1 MNKKLRQAL
10 KTIILAAVLY
20 VIAIC
25 LPVGWEKNVF
35 YALAYVVSGF
45 AVIKKSLRNICHGDI
60 FDENFLMMVATFG
73 AIALGEYSE
82 AVAVMLFFQIGE
94 FFQSY
99 AVNQSRKSIAS
110 LMDIRPDYANVYENG
125 VLKKVSPEVVK
136 IGDVIVVQTGERIP
150 LDGVV
155 IKGQS
160 SLDTKALT
168 GESLPRD
175 VSAGDEVVSGCI
187 NLSGVLEIKTTKVFA
202 NSTVAKILDLVEN
215 ASSKKAN
222 IENFITRFARYYTPI
237 VVVAAAALAVL
248 PPLLFSSQSF
258 AEWVYRAITFLVISC
273 PCALVISVPLSF
285 FGGLG
290 AASKAGVLVKGGNYL
305 EALAHAETIVFDK
318 TGTLTKGNFKLTQIV
333 PCAGETQ
340 KELLRAAA
348 YVECYSNHPIALSI
362 KQAFKQKINHRDV
375 SEVREIFGVGVSARV
390 GTDEIAV
397 GNRKI
402 FAEYQLPAVKVEAAG
417 SVVFVVKN
425 QKYIGYLLIE
435 DELKEDAV
443 SAVAALKNLGH
454 KLVMLTGDRQEIGQN
469 VARKFGLDAVYAEL
483 LPTEKVDKLEA
494 ILATKSAKGKVMF
507 VGDGINDAP
516 VLARS
521 DVGVAMG
528 AIGSDAALEAAD
540 VVIMTDE
547 PSKILTA
554 IKIAKKTLLIA
565 RENVVFAIG
574 VKLLVLVLGAM
585 GYVSI
590 WAAVFADVGVSVI
603 AILNA
608 VRSLYIKN

>member
-1 MNKKLRQAL
+1 MNKKLRQTL

-20 VIAIC
+20 IVAIC

-60 FDENFLMMVATFG
+60 FDENFLMMIATFG

-175 VSAGDEVVSGCI
+175 VSTGDEVVSGCI

-237 VVVAAAALAVL
+237 VVVAAAALTVL

-585 GYVSI
+585 GYASI

>member
-1 MNKKLRQAL
+1 MNKKLRKTL
-10 KTIILAAVLY
+10 KTIILAAIFYL
-20 VIAIC
+20 IAIC
-25 LPVGWEKNVF
+25 LPLGWVKNSF
-35 YALAYVVSGF
+35 YAVAYVVSGF
-45 AVIKKSLRNICHGDI
+45 AVIKKSLRNIRNGDI
-60 FDENFLMMVATFG
+60 FDENFLMMIATFG

-175 VSAGDEVVSGCI
+175 VSTGDEVVSGCI

>member
-1 MNKKLRQAL
+1 MNKKLRQTL

-20 VIAIC
+20 IVAIC
-25 LPVGWEKNVF
+25 LPLGWVKNSF
-35 YALAYVVSGF
+35 YAVAYVVSGF
-45 AVIKKSLRNICHGDI
+45 VVIKKSLRNIRNGDI
-60 FDENFLMMVATFG
+60 FDENFLMMIATFG

-175 VSAGDEVVSGCI
+175 VSTGDEVVSGCI

-435 DELKEDAV
+435 DELKEDAI

>member
-1 MNKKLRQAL
+1 MNKKLRKTL
-10 KTIILAAVLY
+10 KTIILAAIFYL
-20 VIAIC
+20 IAIC

-175 VSAGDEVVSGCI
+175 VMMGDEVVSGCI

-290 AASKAGVLVKGGNYL
+290 AASKVGVLVKGGNYL

-435 DELKEDAV
+435 DELKEDAI

-585 GYVSI
+585 GYASI

>member
-1 MNKKLRQAL
+1 MNKKLRKTL
-10 KTIILAAVLY
+10 KTIILAAIFYL
-20 VIAIC
+20 IAIC

-45 AVIKKSLRNICHGDI
+45 AVIKKSLRNIRNGDI
-60 FDENFLMMVATFG
+60 FDENFLMMIATFG

-175 VSAGDEVVSGCI
+175 VSTGDEVVSGCI

-375 SEVREIFGVGVSARV
+375 SKVREIFGVGVSARV

-585 GYVSI
+585 GYASI

>member
-1 MNKKLRQAL
+1 MNKKLRQTL

-20 VIAIC
+20 IVAIC

-60 FDENFLMMVATFG
+60 FDENFLMMIATFG

-175 VSAGDEVVSGCI
+175 VSTGDEVVSGCI

-585 GYVSI
+585 GYASI

>member
-1 MNKKLRQAL
+1 MNKKLRQTL

-20 VIAIC
+20 IVAIC

-45 AVIKKSLRNICHGDI
+45 AVIKKSLRNIRNGDI
-60 FDENFLMMVATFG
+60 FDENFLMMIATFG

-435 DELKEDAV
+435 DELKEDAI

-585 GYVSI
+585 GYASI

>member
-1 MNKKLRQAL
+1 MNRKLRKTL
-10 KTIILAAVLY
+10 KTIILAAIFYL
-20 VIAIC
+20 IAIC
-25 LPVGWEKNVF
+25 LPLGWVKNSF
-35 YALAYVVSGF
+35 YAVAYVVSGF
-45 AVIKKSLRNICHGDI
+45 AVIKKSLRNIRNGDI
-60 FDENFLMMVATFG
+60 FDENFLMMIATFG

-175 VSAGDEVVSGCI
+175 VSTGDEVVSGCI

-290 AASKAGVLVKGGNYL
+290 AASKVGVLVKGGNYL

>member
-1 MNKKLRQAL
+1 MNKKLRKTL
-10 KTIILAAVLY
+10 KTIILAAIFYL
-20 VIAIC
+20 IAIC
-25 LPVGWEKNVF
+25 LPLGWVKNSF
-35 YALAYVVSGF
+35 YAVAYVVSGF
-45 AVIKKSLRNICHGDI
+45 AVIKKSLRNIRNGDI
-60 FDENFLMMVATFG
+60 FDENFLMMIATFG

-175 VSAGDEVVSGCI
+175 VSTGDEVVSGCI

-435 DELKEDAV
+435 DELKEDAI

-585 GYVSI
+585 GYASI

>member
-1 MNKKLRQAL
+1 MNKKLRKTL
-10 KTIILAAVLY
+10 KTIILAAIFYL
-20 VIAIC
+20 IAIC

-175 VSAGDEVVSGCI
+175 VMMGDEVVSGCI

-585 GYVSI
+585 GYASI

>member
-1 MNKKLRQAL
+1 MNKKLRKTL

-20 VIAIC
+20 IVAIC

-60 FDENFLMMVATFG
+60 FDENFLMMIATFG

-175 VSAGDEVVSGCI
+175 VMMGDEVVSGCI

-435 DELKEDAV
+435 DELKEDAI

>member
-1 MNKKLRQAL
+1 MNKKLRQTL

-25 LPVGWEKNVF
+25 LPAGWGKDVF

-175 VSAGDEVVSGCI
+175 VSTGDEVVSGCI

-435 DELKEDAV
+435 DELKEDAI

-585 GYVSI
+585 GYASI

>member
-1 MNKKLRQAL
+1 
-10 KTIILAAVLY
+10 
-20 VIAIC
+20 
-25 LPVGWEKNVF
+25 
-35 YALAYVVSGF
+35 
-45 AVIKKSLRNICHGDI
+45 
-60 FDENFLMMVATFG
+60 MMIATFG

-155 IKGQS
+155 IRGQS

-175 VSAGDEVVSGCI
+175 VSTGDEVVSGCI

-435 DELKEDAV
+435 DELKEDAI

-585 GYVSI
+585 GYASI

>member
-1 MNKKLRQAL
+1 
-10 KTIILAAVLY
+10 
-20 VIAIC
+20 
-25 LPVGWEKNVF
+25 
-35 YALAYVVSGF
+35 
-45 AVIKKSLRNICHGDI
+45 
-60 FDENFLMMVATFG
+60 
-73 AIALGEYSE
+73 
-82 AVAVMLFFQIGE
+82 MLFFQIGE

-175 VSAGDEVVSGCI
+175 VMMGDEVVSGCI

-435 DELKEDAV
+435 DELKEDAI

-585 GYVSI
+585 GYASI

>member
-1 MNKKLRQAL
+1 MNKKLRKTL
-10 KTIILAAVLY
+10 KTIILAAIFYL
-20 VIAIC
+20 IAIC
-25 LPVGWEKNVF
+25 LPLGWVKNSF
-35 YALAYVVSGF
+35 YAVAYVVSGF
-45 AVIKKSLRNICHGDI
+45 AVIKKSLRNIRNGDI
-60 FDENFLMMVATFG
+60 FDENFLMMIATFG
-73 AIALGEYSE
+73 AYSE

-435 DELKEDAV
+435 DELKEDAI

-585 GYVSI
+585 GYASI

>member
-1 MNKKLRQAL
+1 MNKKLRKTL
-10 KTIILAAVLY
+10 KTIILAAIFYL
-20 VIAIC
+20 IAIC

-175 VSAGDEVVSGCI
+175 VMMGDEVVSGCI

-290 AASKAGVLVKGGNYL
+290 AASKVGVLVKGGNYL

>member
-1 MNKKLRQAL
+1 MNKKLRKTL
-10 KTIILAAVLY
+10 KTIILAAIFYL
-20 VIAIC
+20 IAIC

-175 VSAGDEVVSGCI
+175 VMMGDEVVSGCI
-187 NLSGVLEIKTTKVFA
+187 NLSGVLEIKTTKIFA

-435 DELKEDAV
+435 DELKEDAI

-585 GYVSI
+585 GYASI

>member
-1 MNKKLRQAL
+1 MNKKLRQTL

-20 VIAIC
+20 IVAIC

-175 VSAGDEVVSGCI
+175 VMMGDEVVSGCI

>member
-1 MNKKLRQAL
+1 MNKKLRKTL
-10 KTIILAAVLY
+10 KTIILAAIFYL
-20 VIAIC
+20 IAIC
-25 LPVGWEKNVF
+25 LPLGWVKNSF
-35 YALAYVVSGF
+35 YAVAYVVSGF
-45 AVIKKSLRNICHGDI
+45 AVIKKSLRNIRNGDI
-60 FDENFLMMVATFG
+60 FDENFLMMIATFG

-175 VSAGDEVVSGCI
+175 VSTGDEVVSGCI

-237 VVVAAAALAVL
+237 VVFSAAALAVV

>member
-1 MNKKLRQAL
+1 MNKKLRKTL
-10 KTIILAAVLY
+10 KTIILAAIFYL
-20 VIAIC
+20 IAIC

-175 VSAGDEVVSGCI
+175 VSTGDEVVSGCI

-585 GYVSI
+585 GYASI

>member
-1 MNKKLRQAL
+1 MNKKLRKTL
-10 KTIILAAVLY
+10 KTIILAAIFYL
-20 VIAIC
+20 IAIC

-175 VSAGDEVVSGCI
+175 VMMGDEVVSGCI

-585 GYVSI
+585 GYASI
-590 WAAVFADVGVSVI
+590 WAAEFADVGVSVI

>member
-1 MNKKLRQAL
+1 MNKKLRKTL
-10 KTIILAAVLY
+10 KTIILAAIFYL
-20 VIAIC
+20 IAIC
-25 LPVGWEKNVF
+25 LPLGWVKNSF
-35 YALAYVVSGF
+35 YAVAYVVSGF
-45 AVIKKSLRNICHGDI
+45 AVIKKSLRNIRNGDI
-60 FDENFLMMVATFG
+60 FDENFLMMIATFG

-175 VSAGDEVVSGCI
+175 VSTGDEVVSGCI

-237 VVVAAAALAVL
+237 VVVAAAALAVV

-375 SEVREIFGVGVSARV
+375 SKVREIFGVGVSARV

>member
-25 LPVGWEKNVF
+25 LPAGWGKDVF

-45 AVIKKSLRNICHGDI
+45 AVIKKSLRNIRNGDI
-60 FDENFLMMVATFG
+60 FDENFLMMIATFG

-175 VSAGDEVVSGCI
+175 VSTGDEVVSGCI

-402 FAEYQLPAVKVEAAG
+402 FAEYQLPVVKVEAAG

-435 DELKEDAV
+435 DELKEDAI

-585 GYVSI
+585 GYASI

>member
-25 LPVGWEKNVF
+25 LPAGWGKDVF

-45 AVIKKSLRNICHGDI
+45 AVIKKSLRNIRNGDI

-175 VSAGDEVVSGCI
+175 VMMGDEVVSGCI

-435 DELKEDAV
+435 DELKEDAI

>member
-1 MNKKLRQAL
+1 MNKKLRQTL

-20 VIAIC
+20 IVAIC

-60 FDENFLMMVATFG
+60 FDENFLMMIATFG

-175 VSAGDEVVSGCI
+175 VSTGDEVVSGCI

-435 DELKEDAV
+435 DELKEDAI

-585 GYVSI
+585 GYASI

>member
-1 MNKKLRQAL
+1 MNKKLRKTL

-20 VIAIC
+20 IVAIC

-35 YALAYVVSGF
+35 YAVAYVVSGF
-45 AVIKKSLRNICHGDI
+45 AVIKKSLRNIRNGDI
-60 FDENFLMMVATFG
+60 FDENFLMMIATFG

-175 VSAGDEVVSGCI
+175 VSTGDEVVSGCI

>member
-1 MNKKLRQAL
+1 MNKKLRKTL
-10 KTIILAAVLY
+10 KTIILAAIFYL
-20 VIAIC
+20 IAIC
-25 LPVGWEKNVF
+25 LPLGWVKNSF
-35 YALAYVVSGF
+35 YAVAYVVSGF
-45 AVIKKSLRNICHGDI
+45 AVIKKSLRNIRNGDI
-60 FDENFLMMVATFG
+60 FDENFLMMIATFG

-175 VSAGDEVVSGCI
+175 VMMGDEVVSGCI

-585 GYVSI
+585 GYASI

>member
-1 MNKKLRQAL
+1 MNKKLRQTL

-20 VIAIC
+20 IVAIC

-45 AVIKKSLRNICHGDI
+45 AVIKKSLRNIRNGDI
-60 FDENFLMMVATFG
+60 FDENFLMMIATFG

-175 VSAGDEVVSGCI
+175 VMMGDEVVSGCI

-435 DELKEDAV
+435 DELKEDAI

-585 GYVSI
+585 GYASI

>member
-1 MNKKLRQAL
+1 M
-10 KTIILAAVLY
+10 
-20 VIAIC
+20 
-25 LPVGWEKNVF
+25 
-35 YALAYVVSGF
+35 
-45 AVIKKSLRNICHGDI
+45 
-60 FDENFLMMVATFG
+60 
-73 AIALGEYSE
+73 
-82 AVAVMLFFQIGE
+82 
-94 FFQSY
+94 
-99 AVNQSRKSIAS
+99 
-110 LMDIRPDYANVYENG
+110 
-125 VLKKVSPEVVK
+125 
-136 IGDVIVVQTGERIP
+136 
-150 LDGVV
+150 
-155 IKGQS
+155 
-160 SLDTKALT
+160 
-168 GESLPRD
+168 
-175 VSAGDEVVSGCI
+175 
-187 NLSGVLEIKTTKVFA
+187 
-202 NSTVAKILDLVEN
+202 
-215 ASSKKAN
+215 
-222 IENFITRFARYYTPI
+222 
-237 VVVAAAALAVL
+237 
-248 PPLLFSSQSF
+248 
-258 AEWVYRAITFLVISC
+258 
-273 PCALVISVPLSF
+273 
-285 FGGLG
+285 
-290 AASKAGVLVKGGNYL
+290 
-305 EALAHAETIVFDK
+305 
-318 TGTLTKGNFKLTQIV
+318 

-585 GYVSI
+585 GYASI

>member
-1 MNKKLRQAL
+1 MNKKLRKTL
-10 KTIILAAVLY
+10 KTIILAAIFYL
-20 VIAIC
+20 IAIC
-25 LPVGWEKNVF
+25 LPLGWVKNSF
-35 YALAYVVSGF
+35 YAVADVVSGF

-60 FDENFLMMVATFG
+60 FDENFLMMIATFG

-175 VSAGDEVVSGCI
+175 VMMGDEVVSGCI

-435 DELKEDAV
+435 DELKEDAI

-585 GYVSI
+585 GYASI

>member
-1 MNKKLRQAL
+1 MNKKLRKTL
-10 KTIILAAVLY
+10 KTIILAAIFYL
-20 VIAIC
+20 IAIC

-60 FDENFLMMVATFG
+60 FDENFLMMIATFG

-175 VSAGDEVVSGCI
+175 VSTGDEVVSGCI

-585 GYVSI
+585 GYASI

>member
-1 MNKKLRQAL
+1 MNKKLRKTL
-10 KTIILAAVLY
+10 KTIILAAIFYL
-20 VIAIC
+20 IAIC
-25 LPVGWEKNVF
+25 LPLGWVKNSF
-35 YALAYVVSGF
+35 YAVAYVVSGF
-45 AVIKKSLRNICHGDI
+45 AVIKKSLRNIRNGDI
-60 FDENFLMMVATFG
+60 FDENFLMMIATFG

-175 VSAGDEVVSGCI
+175 VSTGDEVVSGCI

-585 GYVSI
+585 GYASI

>member
-1 MNKKLRQAL
+1 MNKKLRKTL
-10 KTIILAAVLY
+10 KTIILAAIFYL
-20 VIAIC
+20 IAIC
-25 LPVGWEKNVF
+25 LPLGWVKNSF
-35 YALAYVVSGF
+35 YAVAYVVSGF
-45 AVIKKSLRNICHGDI
+45 AVIKKSLRNIRNGDI
-60 FDENFLMMVATFG
+60 FDENFLMMIATFG

-125 VLKKVSPEVVK
+125 VLKKVSPEEVK

-175 VSAGDEVVSGCI
+175 VSTGDEVVSGCI

>member
-1 MNKKLRQAL
+1 MNKKLRKTL
-10 KTIILAAVLY
+10 KTIILAAIFYL
-20 VIAIC
+20 IAIC

-175 VSAGDEVVSGCI
+175 VMMGDEVVSGCI

>member
-1 MNKKLRQAL
+1 MNKKLRKTL
-10 KTIILAAVLY
+10 KTIILAAIFYL
-20 VIAIC
+20 IAIC
-25 LPVGWEKNVF
+25 LPLGWVKNSF
-35 YALAYVVSGF
+35 YAVAYVVSGF
-45 AVIKKSLRNICHGDI
+45 AVIKKSLRNIRNGDI
-60 FDENFLMMVATFG
+60 FDENFLMMIATFG

-175 VSAGDEVVSGCI
+175 VMMGDEVVSGCI

>member
-1 MNKKLRQAL
+1 MNKKLRKTL
-10 KTIILAAVLY
+10 KTIILAAIFYL
-20 VIAIC
+20 IAIC
-25 LPVGWEKNVF
+25 LPLGWVKNSF
-35 YALAYVVSGF
+35 YAVAYVVSGF
-45 AVIKKSLRNICHGDI
+45 AVIKKSLRNIRNGDI
-60 FDENFLMMVATFG
+60 FDENFLMMIATFG

-175 VSAGDEVVSGCI
+175 VMMGDEVVSGCI

-435 DELKEDAV
+435 DELKEDAI

-574 VKLLVLVLGAM
+574 IKLLVLVFGAM
-585 GYVSI
+585 GYASI

>member
-1 MNKKLRQAL
+1 MNKKLRKTL
-10 KTIILAAVLY
+10 KTIILAAIFYL
-20 VIAIC
+20 IAIC
-25 LPVGWEKNVF
+25 LPLGWVKNSF
-35 YALAYVVSGF
+35 YAVAYVVSGF
-45 AVIKKSLRNICHGDI
+45 AVIKKSLRNIRNGDI
-60 FDENFLMMVATFG
+60 FDENFLMMIATFG

-175 VSAGDEVVSGCI
+175 VSTGDEVVSGCI

-237 VVVAAAALAVL
+237 VVFSAAALAVV

-585 GYVSI
+585 GYASI

>member
-1 MNKKLRQAL
+1 MNKKLRKTL
-10 KTIILAAVLY
+10 KTIILAAIFYL
-20 VIAIC
+20 IAIC

-175 VSAGDEVVSGCI
+175 VMMGDEVVSGCI

-435 DELKEDAV
+435 DELKEDAI

-585 GYVSI
+585 GYASI

>member
-20 VIAIC
+20 IVAIC

-435 DELKEDAV
+435 DELKEDAI

-585 GYVSI
+585 GYASI